1 MRLVLTLVLT
11 SVLAVAT
18 HAQAPLGNDT
28 RLYGGAGFGPGFGAV
43 AIVSDPVLILLTREG
58 AVYADYVPRVTGG
71 SGRLLTSVG
80 IGGSIRAWRAGGVL
94 LDRDPG
100 PYDLDLGV
108 RIGPAFYTAFF
119 EQTAQSEAKAFRI
132 MFDPFV
138 RGAMRLGSNRVVFA
152 ELGFEAPALRAG
164 LAVSLARP
172 TR

>member
-1 MRLVLTLVLT
+1 MRLPLALVLA
-11 SVLAVAT
+11 SALAVPVS
-18 HAQAPLGNDT
+18 AQATLGNDV
-28 RLYGGAGFGPGFGAV
+28 RLYGGGGLGPGFGAV
-43 AIVSDPVLILLTREG
+43 TVVSDPVLLLLTREG
-58 AVYADYVPRVTGG
+58 ALYADYVPRVTGG

-80 IGGSIRAWRAGGVL
+80 IGGGIRALRVAGVVM
-94 LDRDPG
+94 DFEPG
-100 PYDLDLGV
+100 GYDIDTGV

-138 RGAMRLGSNRVVFA
+138 RGTMRLGSNRVVFA

-164 LAVSLARP
+164 LAVSIARP